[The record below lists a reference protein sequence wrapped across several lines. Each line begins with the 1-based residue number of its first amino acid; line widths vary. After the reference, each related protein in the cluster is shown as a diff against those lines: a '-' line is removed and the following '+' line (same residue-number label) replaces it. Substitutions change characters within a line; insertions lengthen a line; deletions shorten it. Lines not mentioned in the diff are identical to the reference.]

1 MNSSELK
8 HSYEV
13 SGYWRTTP
21 SGKRV
26 WVPQYKKRG
35 TVRQDELSD
44 NRRRAELAEAQSRR
58 RSYDRAQDISNY
70 VNSPDVRSAKP
81 GAPKQWTQYV
91 LNKKTAEWEKETD
104 AHFKDELALK
114 RAQREQENN
123 RYDNE
128 SLATTIR
135 LESLNVAEDI
145 KIAVNNFAQN
155 AKVDVEDIIETSSK
169 VVKSA
174 IDTGIRAITSF
185 FGRLF
190 GRR

>member
-35 TVRQDELSD
+35 TVRQDELSE
-44 NRRRAELAEAQSRR
+44 NRRRAEAAEVQSRR
-58 RSYDRAQDISNY
+58 RTYDRARDISNY

-91 LNKKTAEWEKETD
+91 LNKKTAEWEKESD

-114 RAQREQENN
+114 RARREQENN

-128 SLATTIR
+128 SLATTVR
-135 LESLNVAEDI
+135 LESLNVAEDV
-145 KIAVNNFAQN
+145 KIAVNNFVQN
-155 AKVDVEDIIETSSK
+155 AKADVNDVVETSRS

-174 IDTGIRAITSF
+174 IDAGVRMVTSF
-185 FGRLF
+185 FSRLF